1 MSAVAYRGTARG
13 LLVCNVALCY
23 VTYSFLQ
30 FWQALCLG
38 HGSFIDF
45 PHSKGKPW
53 CQHQIPNQRD
63 NMPAGLAALASRRAA
78 MANVYDALAI
88 GGFLRASGITGA
100 SYSLTRSDT
109 AYEET
114 WTLP

>member
-1 MSAVAYRGTARG
+1 
-13 LLVCNVALCY
+13 
-23 VTYSFLQ
+23 
-30 FWQALCLG
+30 
-38 HGSFIDF
+38 
-45 PHSKGKPW
+45 
-53 CQHQIPNQRD
+53 
-63 NMPAGLAALASRRAA
+63 

-88 GGFLRASGITGA
+88 GGFLRASGITSA

>member
-1 MSAVAYRGTARG
+1 MATYHMAVRPLRTSKACRRCVLTNRRDSHHKPGNEHCRCEWTGTSWIVIRS
-13 LLVCNVALCY
+13 LC
-23 VTYSFLQ
+23 
-30 FWQALCLG
+30 G
-38 HGSFIDF
+38 
-45 PHSKGKPW
+45 
-53 CQHQIPNQRD
+53 R
-63 NMPAGLAALASRRAA
+63 AGLAALASRRAA

-88 GGFLRASGITGA
+88 GGFLRASGITSA

>member
-1 MSAVAYRGTARG
+1 
-13 LLVCNVALCY
+13 
-23 VTYSFLQ
+23 
-30 FWQALCLG
+30 
-38 HGSFIDF
+38 
-45 PHSKGKPW
+45 
-53 CQHQIPNQRD
+53 
-63 NMPAGLAALASRRAA
+63 

-100 SYSLTRSDT
+100 SYSLIRSDT